1 MKLLIL
7 FVFATFGSFAFS
19 QSTSQEKIDYY
30 KYVIGYLAA
39 DSMHGRAIGTK
50 EDQLISQFI
59 QAELKSV
66 RKMRTKQQEFS
77 FVYDSINY
85 QSQNIIGFYNNHAP
99 STILITAHY
108 DHIGLGGKL
117 SNSQGVHAVHNGADD
132 NASGVAML
140 LSLAKSVANLNA
152 QFNYMFVGYG
162 AHEVGLFGSEYFARN
177 LPKKLKNI
185 HLALN
190 FDMIGRLTSNQS
202 LYYDNNDTLQNPFAK
217 ISAPKLKLVDST
229 SDRINLLDS
238 KWLAQNGI
246 PSVTISTGKHIDY
259 HKITDDIE
267 YINFEGLA
275 LIETFLID
283 WFNTRS
289 EGTNNPTQKTGD

>member
-1 MKLLIL
+1 M
-7 FVFATFGSFAFS
+7 SFAFS

-30 KYVIGYLAA
+30 KQVIGYLAA
-39 DSMHGRAIGTK
+39 DSMQGRAIGTK
-50 EDQLISQFI
+50 EDLLISQFI

-66 RKMRTKQQEFS
+66 RKMRAKRQEFS
-77 FVYDSINY
+77 FVYESITY

-140 LSLAKSVANLNA
+140 LSLAKSVTDLNQ

-162 AHEVGLFGSEYFARN
+162 AHEVGLFGSDFFAKN
-177 LPKKLKNI
+177 LPKQLKNI

-190 FDMIGRLTSNQS
+190 FDMIGRQTSSQS
-202 LYYDNNDTLQNPFAK
+202 LYYDKNDSLPTPIENLVPNN
-217 ISAPKLKLVDST
+217 LKLVEST

-238 KWLAQNGI
+238 KWLAQKGI
-246 PSVTISTGKHIDY
+246 PSITISTGKHLDY
-259 HKITDDIE
+259 HKITDDID

-275 LIETFLID
+275 LIESFLIE
-283 WFNTRS
+283 WFRTRS
-289 EGTNNPTQKTGD
+289 LEIDQPKALKK

>member
-7 FVFATFGSFAFS
+7 LVLATCGSFAFS
-19 QSTSQEKIDYY
+19 QSTGQKKTEYY
-30 KYVIGYLAA
+30 KYVIGYLAS
-39 DSMHGRAIGTK
+39 DSMQGRAIGTK

-66 RKMRTKQQEFS
+66 RKMKTKRQEFS

-85 QSQNIIGFYNNHAP
+85 KSQNIIGFYNNQAP

-140 LSLAKSVANLNA
+140 LSLAKSAAHLNR

-162 AHEVGLFGSEYFARN
+162 AHEVGLFGSDYFAKK
-177 LPKKLKNI
+177 LPKQLKNI
-185 HLALN
+185 YLALN
-190 FDMIGRLTSNQS
+190 FDMIGRLTSSQS
-202 LYYDNNDTLQNPFAK
+202 LYYDNNDSLPTPFENMF
-217 ISAPKLKLVDST
+217 PNNLKLVEST

-238 KWLAQNGI
+238 KWLAQKGI
-246 PSVTISTGKHIDY
+246 PSITISTGKHLDY
-259 HKITDDIE
+259 HKITDDID

-275 LIETFLID
+275 LIENFLIE
-283 WFNTRS
+283 WFRTRS
-289 EGTNNPTQKTGD
+289 VQID

>member
-7 FVFATFGSFAFS
+7 LVFATFGSIARS
-19 QSTSQEKIDYY
+19 QSTDQLKIDYY
-30 KYVIGYLAA
+30 KSVIGYLAS
-39 DSMHGRAIGTK
+39 DSMKGRAIGTN

-66 RKMRTKQQEFS
+66 RKMKTKRQEFA
-77 FVYDSINY
+77 FVYDSISF
-85 QSQNIIGFYNNHAP
+85 QSQNIIGFYNNHAA

-108 DHIGLGGKL
+108 DHIGFGGKL
-117 SNSQGVHAVHNGADD
+117 SNSQGVQAVHNGADD

-140 LSLAKSVANLNA
+140 LGLAKSVVNLNR

-162 AHEVGLFGSEYFARN
+162 AHEVGLFGSDFFAKN
-177 LPKKLKNI
+177 LPKQLKNI

-202 LYYDNNDTLQNPFAK
+202 LYYDNNDSLPTPFENM
-217 ISAPKLKLVDST
+217 IPNNLKLVEST

-238 KWLAQNGI
+238 KWLAQKGI
-246 PSVTISTGKHIDY
+246 PSITISTGKHLDY

-275 LIETFLID
+275 LIEHFLIE
-283 WFNTRS
+283 WFKTRS
-289 EGTNNPTQKTGD
+289 PEID